1 MDSKQQ
7 KRRQQFGLGLTA
19 ENIET
24 LKLVQTY
31 ASLIRNVDIEAV
43 RELKTR
49 LEHFENIAPVLLPGD
64 YMEVMDTL
72 PGYLEFIEEFLAF
85 RAYIEGLHEDFIA
98 SEQ

>member
-7 KRRQQFGLGLTA
+7 QIRQQFGLGFTA

-31 ASLIRNVDIEAV
+31 ASLIRNIDIETV

-49 LEHFENIAPVLLPGD
+49 LEHFENIGPVLLPGD
-64 YMEVMDTL
+64 YQEVRDTL
-72 PGYLEFIEEFLAF
+72 PGYLEFIENFLVF
-85 RAYIEGLHEDFIA
+85 RAYIEGLHEDFLT